1 MPRFTSSD
9 GLSLFYTD
17 TGHGPPLLCL
27 SGLTR
32 NLDDFDFV
40 SPHLSMFR
48 LIKLDYRG
56 RGRSDWAA
64 DYKTYMVPREA
75 ADALELLDHL
85 NIDKTAILGTSR
97 GGIIAMFLA
106 HIAKNRLSAVALNDI
121 GPELQSTGLDDIFA
135 YLGRPPTA
143 KTLEEAA
150 RMRAAHSPGFEHV
163 PTERWRAEAAN
174 LYVETPLG
182 LDLRYDAKLR
192 DAVIEQQATLPN
204 PDLWPLFKALNGLPL
219 ALIHGVNSDLLSAA
233 SVEKMQAYRPDM
245 ILAKVPNRGHI
256 PFLDEPQA
264 LDALHKWSTLIK
276 NGP

>member
-32 NLDDFDFV
+32 NLDDFHFV

-135 YLGRPPTA
+135 YLGRPPAA

-174 LYVETPLG
+174 LYVETPFG

-192 DAVIEQQATLPN
+192 DAVIEQQAALPN
-204 PDLWPLFKALNGLPL
+204 PDLWPLFKALDGLPL

>member
-64 DYKTYMVPREA
+64 DYKTYMVLREA

-135 YLGRPPTA
+135 YLGRPPAA

-204 PDLWPLFKALNGLPL
+204 PDLWPLFKALDGLPL

>member
-17 TGHGPPLLCL
+17 SGHGPPLLCL

-75 ADALELLDHL
+75 TDALELLDHL
-85 NIDKTAILGTSR
+85 HIDKTAILGTSR

-135 YLGRPPTA
+135 YLGRPPAA
-143 KTLEEAA
+143 KTLEAAA

-163 PTERWRAEAAN
+163 PNERWRAEAAN

-192 DAVIEQQATLPN
+192 DAVIEQQAALPN
-204 PDLWPLFKALNGLPL
+204 PDLWPLFKALDGLPL

-245 ILAKVPNRGHI
+245 ILAKVPHRGHI

>member
-75 ADALELLDHL
+75 ADALELIDHL

-135 YLGRPPTA
+135 YLGRPPAA

-174 LYVETPLG
+174 L
-182 LDLRYDAKLR
+182 
-192 DAVIEQQATLPN
+192 
-204 PDLWPLFKALNGLPL
+204 
-219 ALIHGVNSDLLSAA
+219 
-233 SVEKMQAYRPDM
+233 
-245 ILAKVPNRGHI
+245 
-256 PFLDEPQA
+256 
-264 LDALHKWSTLIK
+264 
-276 NGP
+276 

>member
-32 NLDDFDFV
+32 NLDDFHFV

-75 ADALELLDHL
+75 ADALELIDHL

-135 YLGRPPTA
+135 YLGRPPAA

-192 DAVIEQQATLPN
+192 DAVIEQQAALPN
-204 PDLWPLFKALNGLPL
+204 PDLWPLFKALDGLPL

>member
-75 ADALELLDHL
+75 ADALELLDHV

-106 HIAKNRLSAVALNDI
+106 HIAKNRLSAVAPNDI

-135 YLGRPPTA
+135 YLGRPPAA

-174 LYVETPLG
+174 LYLETPLG

-204 PDLWPLFKALNGLPL
+204 PDLWPLFKALDGLPL

>member
-85 NIDKTAILGTSR
+85 NIEKTAILGTSR

-121 GPELQSTGLDDIFA
+121 GPELQSTGLYDIFA
-135 YLGRPPTA
+135 YLGRPPAA

-163 PTERWRAEAAN
+163 PKERWRAEAAN

-192 DAVIEQQATLPN
+192 NAVIEQQAALPN
-204 PDLWPLFKALNGLPL
+204 PDLWPLFKALDGLPL

-264 LDALHKWSTLIK
+264 LDALHKWSTLIE

>member
-1 MPRFTSSD
+1 MPRFISSD
-9 GLSLFYTD
+9 GLSLFYSD
-17 TGHGPPLLCL
+17 TGHGRPLLCL

-85 NIDKTAILGTSR
+85 KINTTAILGTSR

-135 YLGRPPTA
+135 YLGRPPA
-143 KTLEEAA
+143 ANTLEAAA

-163 PTERWRAEAAN
+163 PNERWRAEAAN

-192 DAVIEQQATLPN
+192 DAVIEQQAALPN
-204 PDLWPLFKALNGLPL
+204 PDLWPLFKALDGLPL

-245 ILAKVPNRGHI
+245 ILAQVPHRGHI

>member
-32 NLDDFDFV
+32 NLDDFHFV

-75 ADALELLDHL
+75 ADALELLNHL

-135 YLGRPPTA
+135 YLGRPPAA

-192 DAVIEQQATLPN
+192 DAVIEQQAALPN
-204 PDLWPLFKALNGLPL
+204 PDLWPLFKALDGLPL

>member
-135 YLGRPPTA
+135 YLGRPPPA

-204 PDLWPLFKALNGLPL
+204 PDLWPLFKALDGLPL

>member
-17 TGHGPPLLCL
+17 SGHGPPLLCL

-135 YLGRPPTA
+135 FLGRPPAA

-204 PDLWPLFKALNGLPL
+204 PDLWPLFKALDGLPL

-264 LDALHKWSTLIK
+264 LDALHKWSRLIK

>member
-32 NLDDFDFV
+32 NLDDFHFV

-135 YLGRPPTA
+135 YLGRPPAA

-204 PDLWPLFKALNGLPL
+204 PDLWPLFKALDGLPL

>member
-40 SPHLSMFR
+40 SPHLSIFR

-85 NIDKTAILGTSR
+85 NIEKTAILGTSR

-121 GPELQSTGLDDIFA
+121 GPELQSIGLDDIFA
-135 YLGRPPTA
+135 YLGRPPAA

-163 PTERWRAEAAN
+163 PKERWRAEAAN

-192 DAVIEQQATLPN
+192 NAVIEQQAALPN
-204 PDLWPLFKALNGLPL
+204 PDLWPLFKALDGLPL

-264 LDALHKWSTLIK
+264 LDALHKWSTLIE

>member
-9 GLSLFYTD
+9 GLSLFSTD
-17 TGHGPPLLCL
+17 SGHGPPLLCL

-135 YLGRPPTA
+135 YLGRPPAA

-192 DAVIEQQATLPN
+192 DAVIEQQAALSN
-204 PDLWPLFKALNGLPL
+204 PDLWPLFKALDGLPL

>member
-1 MPRFTSSD
+1 MPRFISSD
-9 GLSLFYTD
+9 GLSLFYSD
-17 TGHGPPLLCL
+17 TGHGRPLLCL

-75 ADALELLDHL
+75 ADALELLNHL

-97 GGIIAMFLA
+97 GGIIAMYLA
-106 HIAKNRLSAVALNDI
+106 HIAKDRLSAVALNDI

-135 YLGRPPTA
+135 YLGRPPAA

-163 PTERWRAEAAN
+163 PIERWRAEAAN

-182 LDLRYDAKLR
+182 LDLRYDSKLR
-192 DAVIEQQATLPN
+192 DAVIEQQAAMPN
-204 PDLWPLFKALNGLPL
+204 PDLWPLFKALDGLPL

-264 LDALHKWSTLIK
+264 LDALDKWSKLIE
-276 NGP
+276 NGL

>member
-75 ADALELLDHL
+75 ADALELLNHL

-97 GGIIAMFLA
+97 GGIIAMYLA
-106 HIAKNRLSAVALNDI
+106 HIAKDRLSAVALNDI
-121 GPELQSTGLDDIFA
+121 GPELQPNGLNDIFA
-135 YLGRPPTA
+135 YLGRPPAA

-163 PTERWRAEAAN
+163 PKERWRAEAAN
-174 LYVETPLG
+174 LYIETPLG

-192 DAVIEQQATLPN
+192 NAVIEQQAALPN
-204 PDLWPLFKALNGLPL
+204 PDLWSLFKALDGLPL

-245 ILAKVPNRGHI
+245 ILAKVPHRGHI

-264 LDALHKWSTLIK
+264 LDALHKWSTLIE

>member
-135 YLGRPPTA
+135 YLGRPPAA

-204 PDLWPLFKALNGLPL
+204 PELWPLFKALDGPPL

>member
-40 SPHLSMFR
+40 SPHLSIFR

-85 NIDKTAILGTSR
+85 NIEKTAILGTSR

-135 YLGRPPTA
+135 YLGRPPAA

-163 PTERWRAEAAN
+163 PKERWRAEAAN

-192 DAVIEQQATLPN
+192 NAVIEQQAALPN
-204 PDLWPLFKALNGLPL
+204 PDLWPLFKALDGLPL

-264 LDALHKWSTLIK
+264 LDALHKWSTLIE

>member
-135 YLGRPPTA
+135 YLGRPPAA

-204 PDLWPLFKALNGLPL
+204 PDLWPLFKALDGLPL

-264 LDALHKWSTLIK
+264 LDKLHKWSTLIK

>member
-27 SGLTR
+27 YGLTR

-75 ADALELLDHL
+75 ADALELIDHL

-135 YLGRPPTA
+135 YLGRPPAA

-204 PDLWPLFKALNGLPL
+204 PDLWPLFKALDGLPL

>member
-40 SPHLSMFR
+40 SPHLSVFR

-75 ADALELLDHL
+75 ADALELLNHL

-97 GGIIAMFLA
+97 GGINAMFLA

-135 YLGRPPTA
+135 YLGRPPAA

-150 RMRAAHSPGFEHV
+150 RMRAAHRPGFEHV
-163 PTERWRAEAAN
+163 PIERWRAEAAN

-182 LDLRYDAKLR
+182 LDLRYDSKLR
-192 DAVIEQQATLPN
+192 DAVIEQQAAMPN
-204 PDLWPLFKALNGLPL
+204 PDLWPLFKALDGLPL

-264 LDALHKWSTLIK
+264 LDALDKWSKLIE

>member
-85 NIDKTAILGTSR
+85 HIDKTAILGTSR
-97 GGIIAMFLA
+97 GGIIAMFFA

-135 YLGRPPTA
+135 YLGRPPAA
-143 KTLEEAA
+143 KTLEAAA

-163 PTERWRAEAAN
+163 PNERWRAEAAN

-192 DAVIEQQATLPN
+192 DAVIEQQAALPN
-204 PDLWPLFKALNGLPL
+204 PDLWPLFKALDGLPL